1 MVPPQEKRGS
11 GVVDE
16 EEDMVVLE
24 TERDSRE
31 QQRCKDRK
39 RQREPEDT
47 NAKKAKDK
55 ETDLDHLDLEEVKP
69 ILSLVLH
76 PPGSEETI
84 EIDQ

>member
-1 MVPPQEKRGS
+1 M
-11 GVVDE
+11 
-16 EEDMVVLE
+16 LE

-55 ETDLDHLDLEEVKP
+55 EETDLDNLDLEEVKP
-69 ILSLVLH
+69 ILSLALH
-76 PPGSEETI
+76 PPGSEETT
-84 EIDQ
+84 EVEQ

>member
-1 MVPPQEKRGS
+1 M
-11 GVVDE
+11 
-16 EEDMVVLE
+16 LE

-55 ETDLDHLDLEEVKP
+55 EEETDLDNLDLEEVKP
-69 ILSLVLH
+69 ILSLALH
-76 PPGSEETI
+76 PPGSEETT
-84 EIDQ
+84 EVEQ

>member
-1 MVPPQEKRGS
+1 LRQR
-11 GVVDE
+11 
-16 EEDMVVLE
+16 E
-24 TERDSRE
+24 TAENNRDV
-31 QQRCKDRK
+31 KTRK

-55 ETDLDHLDLEEVKP
+55 EEETDLDNLDLEEVKP

-84 EIDQ
+84 EVDQ

>member
-1 MVPPQEKRGS
+1 
-11 GVVDE
+11 
-16 EEDMVVLE
+16 MVVLE

-55 ETDLDHLDLEEVKP
+55 EETDLDNLDLEEVKP
-69 ILSLVLH
+69 ILSLALH
-76 PPGSEETI
+76 PPGSEETT
-84 EIDQ
+84 EVEQ

>member
-1 MVPPQEKRGS
+1 VADLF
-11 GVVDE
+11 VDRWLVG
-16 EEDMVVLE
+16 EDMVVLE

-55 ETDLDHLDLEEVKP
+55 EEETDLDNLDLEEVKP
-69 ILSLVLH
+69 ISRYKIYITLS
-76 PPGSEETI
+76 T
-84 EIDQ
+84 